1 MTRVES
7 GFLHVWDHMFEA
19 RGCQI
24 LQHTFAR
31 VLKVTFHDVIAP
43 TKLILNIILKHY

>member
-1 MTRVES
+1 M
-7 GFLHVWDHMFEA
+7 GFCMFEA

-31 VLKVTFHDVIAP
+31 VLNVTFHDTIAP
-43 TKLILNIILKHY
+43 TKLKINNKYYLKSLLKIVLK